1 MHAVMDQWSGLTAFV
16 RTADRGSFAA
26 SGRLLGISASAVGK
40 SVANLERQLG
50 VRLFQRSTRSLR
62 LTEEGKDFY
71 ERCRRILDDL
81 DDAQASL
88 AKSIA
93 TPRGRLRVSIPLVSY
108 HLLLPL
114 IPEFVAL
121 YPEVELD
128 LDFTDRIV
136 DLIEEGVDVAIRSG
150 DLADSRLMSRS
161 IRPFQMALCAA
172 PSYIER
178 FGTPQHPHDLQNHLA
193 IRFRFPNSGKIQDWP
208 FSSRADQSEP
218 APRTVIT
225 CNNME
230 ALRGATISGLGIGCM
245 PDFLARAPIANGQ
258 MVSILGDHLDG
269 PARFHL
275 VWPSNRHLS
284 PKVRVFV
291 DFASERL
298 LTADLTFLTQGISYP
313 NSGDMTAT
321 S

>member
-1 MHAVMDQWSGLTAFV
+1 MDQWSGLTAFV

-40 SVANLERQLG
+40 SVSNLERQLG

-88 AKSIA
+88 ANAVSI
-93 TPRGRLRVSIPLVSY
+93 PRGRLRVSIPLVSY

-114 IPEFVAL
+114 IPEFVER

-150 DLADSRLMSRS
+150 VLADSRLMSRS

-172 PSYIER
+172 PSYLER
-178 FGTPQHPHDLQNHLA
+178 FGTPKHPHDLEGHLA
-193 IRFRFPNSGKIQDWP
+193 IRFRFPNSGKVQDWP
-208 FSSRADQSEP
+208 FSSMADQGELK
-218 APRTVIT
+218 PRTVMT

-230 ALRGATISGLGIGCM
+230 ALRGATMNGLGIGCM
-245 PDFLARAPIANGQ
+245 PDFLARSPIANGQ
-258 MVSILGDHLDG
+258 MVSILGDYLDG

-298 LTADLTFLTQGISYP
+298 LTADLTFLTP
-313 NSGDMTAT
+313 PTR
-321 S
+321 

>member
-1 MHAVMDQWSGLTAFV
+1 MEWL
-16 RTADRGSFAA
+16 
-26 SGRLLGISASAVGK
+26 GRLCENGRSRQLFCRAKILGISASAVGK
-40 SVANLERQLG
+40 SVSSLERQLG
-50 VRLFQRSTRSLR
+50 ARLFQRSTRSLR

-81 DDAQASL
+81 EDAQASL
-88 AKSIA
+88 VRAVA
-93 TPRGRLRVSIPLVSY
+93 APRGRLRISIPLVSY

-114 IPEFVAL
+114 IPDFVAL
-121 YPEVELD
+121 YPEIELD

-136 DLIEEGVDVAIRSG
+136 DLIDEGIDVAIRSG

-172 PSYIER
+172 PAYLER
-178 FGTPQHPHDLQNHLA
+178 FGTPQHPRELGSHLA
-193 IRFRFPNSGKIQDWP
+193 IRFRFPNSGKVQDWP
-208 FSSRADQSEP
+208 FSSLDHRDEP
-218 APRTVIT
+218 KPRTIIT

-230 ALRGATISGLGIGCM
+230 ALRGATMSGLGIGCM
-245 PDFLARAPIANGQ
+245 PDFLARSPIANGQ
-258 MVSILGDHLDG
+258 MVPILADYLDG

-298 LTADLTFLTQGISYP
+298 LTADLTFLTRE
-313 NSGDMTAT
+313 TR
-321 S
+321 